1 MLEEKAKAIMAE
13 REAHLQTLRG
23 KRVIVA
29 IPTIHQTTDI
39 KQAVSLIEET
49 RIAASVY
56 GISIGIFHYA
66 DSLITRS
73 RSFMTHN
80 IRKRF
85 DPDYIMWLDSD
96 IRFQPTAILQLL
108 ATGLDIVAGAYPIKA
123 YDPKRLEDA
132 IAKGV
137 APEHLLKYAARSV
150 AYPREALSMATT
162 NYEPWPMTRL
172 GTGFMLTSKRVY
184 DVLEPRLEDYR
195 VIVSA
200 GCRVNEKEVETCVA
214 FFYDGFSEFEQDGVR
229 YREWLSEDYWFCE
242 QAFAAGIQPYVLPSI
257 QLEHVGPH
265 VFEGDPVRAIGHV
278 YPGELKK

>member
-108 ATGLDIVAGAYPIKA
+108 ATGLDIVAGAYPIKS

-137 APEHLLKYAARSV
+137 APEHLLR
-150 AYPREALSMATT
+150 LS
-162 NYEPWPMTRL
+162 L
-172 GTGFMLTSKRVY
+172 
-184 DVLEPRLEDYR
+184 
-195 VIVSA
+195 IH
-200 GCRVNEKEVETCVA
+200 
-214 FFYDGFSEFEQDGVR
+214 
-229 YREWLSEDYWFCE
+229 
-242 QAFAAGIQPYVLPSI
+242 I
-257 QLEHVGPH
+257 
-265 VFEGDPVRAIGHV
+265 
-278 YPGELKK
+278 